1 MKKFTLQ
8 EALCLAFCAC
18 FIVIT
23 RAVFRLHLNIPGHA
37 MFFTM
42 FFLILG
48 RGCVPRP
55 GAATLVGLLAGLICT
70 LLGMGKGRRP
80 LIILKFLLP
89 GLIVD
94 LAGLFSHGL
103 AGSYLAC
110 AIVGALGAASR
121 FLTIIAVEWIIG
133 MDWDLILQHALIS
146 SGCGVIFGVLGSLM
160 VPPIVRKLAAHG
172 LIAPWPA

>member
-23 RAVFRLHLNIPGHA
+23 RGVFRLHLNIPGHA

-48 RGCVPRP
+48 RGCVPRL
-55 GAATLVGLLAGLICT
+55 GAATLVGLLAGLLCT
-70 LLGMGKGRRP
+70 LLGMGKGGP
-80 LIILKFLLP
+80 LIILKFVVP

-94 LAGLFSHGL
+94 LVGLFSSGL
-103 AGSYLAC
+103 AGSYVAC

-121 FLTIIAVEWIIG
+121 FLTIIAVEWVIG

-146 SGCGVIFGVLGSLM
+146 SACGVVFGVLGALM
-160 VPPIVRKLAAHG
+160 VPPIVRKLMVHG
-172 LIAPWPA
+172 LIA

>member
-8 EALCLAFCAC
+8 EALILAFCAC

-48 RGCVPRP
+48 RGCVPRL
-55 GAATLVGLLAGLICT
+55 GAAMLVGLLAGLLCT
-70 LLGMGKGRRP
+70 LLGMGKGGP
-80 LIILKFLLP
+80 MIILRFLIP

-94 LAGLFSHGL
+94 LAGLFSPGL
-103 AGSYLAC
+103 AKSYVAC
-110 AIVGALGAASR
+110 AIAGALGAASR
-121 FLTIIAVEWIIG
+121 FLTIVAGEWMVG

-146 SGCGVIFGVLGSLM
+146 SFLGILFGVLGSLM
-160 VPPIVRKLAAHG
+160 VPPIVRKLSAHG
-172 LIAPWPA
+172 LIT

>member
-48 RGCVPRP
+48 RGCVPRL
-55 GAATLVGLLAGLICT
+55 GAATLVGLLAGLIST
-70 LLGMGKGRRP
+70 LLGMGKGGP
-80 LIILKFLLP
+80 LILLKFLVP
-89 GLIVD
+89 ALIVD
-94 LAGLFSHGL
+94 LSGLFSHGL

-121 FLTIIAVEWIIG
+121 FLTIIMVEWVLG

-146 SGCGVIFGVLGSLM
+146 SAFGILFGVLGSLM
-160 VPPIVRKLAAHG
+160 VPPIFRKLTAHG
-172 LIAPWPA
+172 LIS

>member
-8 EALCLAFCAC
+8 EALFLAFCAC

-42 FFLILG
+42 FFLILS
-48 RGCVPRP
+48 RGMVHRL
-55 GAATLVGLLAGLICT
+55 GAATLVGILAGLICT
-70 LLGMGKGRRP
+70 LLGMGKGGP
-80 LIILKFLLP
+80 LIILRFLVP

-94 LAGLFSHGL
+94 LAGLVHHGL
-103 AGSYLAC
+103 AGSYIAC

-121 FLTIIAVEWIIG
+121 FLTIIAVEWVLG
-133 MDWDLILQHALIS
+133 VEWDIMLQHALIS
-146 SGCGVIFGVLGSLM
+146 SACGVIFGVLGALM
-160 VPPIVRKLAAHG
+160 VPLIARKLSAHG
-172 LIAPWPA
+172 LIP

>member
-48 RGCVPRP
+48 RGCVPRL
-55 GAATLVGLLAGLICT
+55 GAATLVGLLAGLLCT
-70 LLGMGKGRRP
+70 LLGMGKGGP
-80 LIILKFLLP
+80 LILLKFLLP
-89 GLIVD
+89 ALIVD
-94 LAGLFSHGL
+94 LAGLFSTGL
-103 AGSYLAC
+103 SGSYLAC

-121 FLTIIAVEWIIG
+121 FLSIIGVEWIIG
-133 MDWDLILQHALIS
+133 MDWDIILQHALIS
-146 SGCGVIFGVLGSLM
+146 SSCGVIFGVLGSLM
-160 VPPIVRKLAAHG
+160 APPIVRKLTVHG
-172 LIAPWPA
+172 LIAPRLA

>member
-8 EALCLAFCAC
+8 EALFLAFCAC

-42 FFLILG
+42 FFLILS
-48 RGCVPRP
+48 RGMVHRL
-55 GAATLVGLLAGLICT
+55 GAATLVGILAGLICT
-70 LLGMGKGRRP
+70 LLGMGKGGP
-80 LIILKFLLP
+80 LIILKFVVP

-94 LAGLFSHGL
+94 LVGLFSSGL
-103 AGSYLAC
+103 AGSYVAC

-121 FLTIIAVEWIIG
+121 FLSIIGVEWILG

-146 SGCGVIFGVLGSLM
+146 SSS
-160 VPPIVRKLAAHG
+160 
-172 LIAPWPA
+172 

>member
-1 MKKFTLQ
+1 MKKLTLQ
-8 EALCLAFCAC
+8 EALSLAFCAC

-42 FFLILG
+42 FFLILS

-55 GAATLVGLLAGLICT
+55 GAATLTGLLAGLLST
-70 LLGMGKGRRP
+70 LLGMGKGGP
-80 LIILKFLLP
+80 LIMLKFIFP
-89 GLIVD
+89 ALIVD
-94 LAGLFSHGL
+94 LAGLVSHGL
-103 AGSYLAC
+103 AGSYVAC

-121 FLTIIAVEWIIG
+121 FLSIVVVEWIIG

-146 SGCGVIFGVLGSLM
+146 SACGVGFGIAGSLM
-160 VPPIVRKLAAHG
+160 VPPIVRNLTAHG
-172 LIAPWPA
+172 LIPSRSA

>member
-8 EALCLAFCAC
+8 EALILAFCAC

-48 RGCVPRP
+48 RGCVPRL
-55 GAATLVGLLAGLICT
+55 GAATLVGLLAGLLCT
-70 LLGMGKGRRP
+70 LLGMGKGGP
-80 LIILKFLLP
+80 MIILRFLIP

-94 LAGLFSHGL
+94 LAGLFSPGL
-103 AGSYLAC
+103 AKSYVVC
-110 AIVGALGAASR
+110 AIAGALGAASR
-121 FLTIIAVEWIIG
+121 FLTIVAGEWMVG
-133 MDWDLILQHALIS
+133 MDWDLILRHALIS
-146 SGCGVIFGVLGSLM
+146 SFLGILFGVLGSLM
-160 VPPIVRKLAAHG
+160 VPPIVRKLSAHG
-172 LIAPWPA
+172 LIST